1 MELPIAVTYWTSMF
15 DVTKLPFFSKRL
27 LLILFYLSLWL
38 IAEWQF
44 YRFKDEFLVTR
55 LPKWGQAICFAVVV
69 FLIIVAAA
77 DQSGT
82 AFIYQGF

>member
-1 MELPIAVTYWTSMF
+1 MF